1 MCIPRRSGISANFG
15 RDRSPPALVRAGTR
29 IARRPSSLSAAASHR
44 RSLFTAVFER
54 FVRFR
59 AAVELDACRGLLPDA
74 CRDFDEGSDYDDQSG
89 RLHPEVI
96 GKTTLVSSLRIG
108 RRHHGDHE

>member
-1 MCIPRRSGISANFG
+1 MRLQRAHPSPRSAIPVCTENLI
-15 RDRSPPALVRAGTR
+15 
-29 IARRPSSLSAAASHR
+29 
-44 RSLFTAVFER
+44 
-54 FVRFR
+54 
-59 AAVELDACRGLLPDA
+59 ACRGLLPDA

-96 GKTTLVSSLRIG
+96 GKTTLVPSLRIG